1 MKYKS
6 LLVIFLMLVFSC
18 SSDSEEPNNPQPNPD
33 PPTQGDPDTTAPT
46 ITIGGL
52 ESEVEILTT
61 LTVTIADASNTVNTV
76 ILVNDTEVFSTT
88 DKTISYELDPFD
100 FPSGATTL
108 TIQSTDDSDN
118 LGTESETFELKKLL
132 FRSTD
137 LAGFDPSNETVD
149 IYVAINL
156 KESGELIT
164 SRLMQTYDDATF
176 YAPEEFKR
184 EQIVVTRYVLGK
196 GAIFNLNVGESFASL
211 EPGIEIMTVEEAVAK
226 LNLNRG
232 PLTREGK
239 FNLTISDV
247 PVNTDVNA
255 NSSDYVLNGSASSGE
270 VFYNPQ
276 NTESVLIYSVP
287 SFTDVDLDSY
297 KYFIINQF
305 EDTSLSLN
313 DFETVSVE
321 NRITNNL
328 PPETLNYSFQL
339 HGYTNMERYTKDNNH
354 ELYNAVGGENYLNKN
369 ANDYSFPT
377 ISDFSVLRQRF
388 YIDLDDG
395 RKVFASVR
403 GLSGFEVPDLSI
415 DRAGDLI
422 TINGTYDTHTL
433 IQDIEGPIP
442 DGNSD
447 SILFRRFYIDD
458 NSNTVPIPFD
468 ALEIPKEI
476 ILDLTEKGFLINS
489 TNNTGKLSIDLI
501 KREQEVQYQDRIFY
515 FLQRN
520 EAGDTYSV
528 TFPLD

>member
-18 SSDSEEPNNPQPNPD
+18 SSDSEEPNNPE
-33 PPTQGDPDTTAPT
+33 PPTQSEPDTTAPT

-52 ESEVEILTT
+52 DNNVEILTT
-61 LTVTIADASNTVNTV
+61 LTITITDESNSVNTV
-76 ILVNDTEVFSTT
+76 ILVNDNEVFSTT

-100 FPSGATTL
+100 FPSGATTI
-108 TIQSTDDSDN
+108 TVQSADDSDN
-118 LGTESETFELKKLL
+118 LGTESESFELKKLL

-164 SRLMQTYDDATF
+164 SRLMQTFDDATF

-196 GAIFNLNVGESFASL
+196 GVFSTLNVAESFTSL
-211 EPGIEIMTVEEAVAK
+211 EPGIEIMTIQEAVEK

-232 PLTREGK
+232 PISRDEK

-255 NSSDYVLNGSASSGE
+255 NSPDYILNGSASSGE
-270 VFYNPQ
+270 VFYSPENAI
-276 NTESVLIYSVP
+276 NVFIYSVP

-297 KYFIINQF
+297 KYFILNQF

-369 ANDYSFPT
+369 TNDYSFPT
-377 ISDFSVLRQRF
+377 ISDYSVLRQRF

-403 GLSGFEVPDLSI
+403 GLSGFQVPDLSI
-415 DRAGDLI
+415 DRTGDLI
-422 TINGTYDTHTL
+422 IINGTYDTHTL

-447 SILFRRFYIDD
+447 PISFRRFYIDD

-468 ALEIPKEI
+468 ALEIPEEI
-476 ILDLTEKGFLINS
+476 ILDLTEKGFSINS
-489 TNNTGKLSIDLI
+489 TNNTGKLSIDLT

-515 FLQRN
+515 FIQRN
-520 EAGDTYSV
+520 EAGDTYRV